1 MIMSIKALETSADFA
16 SAKEAPSGG
25 SFWKGLLYTL
35 VSVREGID
43 LAAEYKT
50 LTTRG
55 MAPDVAARKVF
66 ERINTR

>member
-1 MIMSIKALETSADFA
+1 MIMSIKALEPSVDFA
-16 SAKEAPSGG
+16 SAKKTSAG
-25 SFWKGLLYTL
+25 SFWKGVLYTL
-35 VSVREGID
+35 ASVREGID

-66 ERINTR
+66 ERIETR